1 MNIYDTILIILNIV
15 LAAVLAFLAFYAEKN
30 KVKYWRCFYL
40 VPGLLCLMALM
51 IAGFDACL
59 IPLCIGVISA
69 LAGFVKEDKKIRL
82 IVSGT
87 LLTGTLLTLVLA
99 LTVSGYRF
107 PNYTKN
113 FNDTVDE
120 LEERYVL
127 TKHKNIDFEA
137 LREEFEPRFREA
149 EKNKDEVMNSV
160 LWYEFVARLNDGH
173 VGYSINDNMITDEA
187 LDYFFGNDFG
197 FATIQLSDGSLAAV
211 NVDKN
216 TVPFVNGTKII
227 SIDGKNPEDIIE
239 EKIQPLFSM
248 PVLENEIFYKSMML
262 GGSSSETMEVTYI
275 DEDGSES
282 NVTLASVGRYY
293 ERFEDTVM
301 TVDQGANIGTLT
313 FTETDDHTCLYRIKQ
328 MMQDTKTYGTSDYSE
343 LKESVRTSLED
354 YKNKGYDKLVIDLRS
369 NGGGDPFMDLAIVS
383 LLAPEGEHYY
393 CSTGVVNEDTNRFI
407 KDENGDYIIGE
418 NLTYTGENIWG
429 EGEIVILTNGECVSA
444 GDHFIKMM
452 KGYPNVTVVGFT
464 CSNSSG
470 QAVRALEISDKE
482 QLSYSAVPAMN
493 EDGSVYV
500 DAGADRESAVGI
512 DVIVPMDE
520 KAVKALF
527 DEGKDYILDTL

>member
-1 MNIYDTILIILNIV
+1 
-15 LAAVLAFLAFYAEKN
+15 
-30 KVKYWRCFYL
+30 
-40 VPGLLCLMALM
+40 
-51 IAGFDACL
+51 
-59 IPLCIGVISA
+59 
-69 LAGFVKEDKKIRL
+69 
-82 IVSGT
+82 
-87 LLTGTLLTLVLA
+87 
-99 LTVSGYRF
+99 
-107 PNYTKN
+107 
-113 FNDTVDE
+113 
-120 LEERYVL
+120 
-127 TKHKNIDFEA
+127 
-137 LREEFEPRFREA
+137 
-149 EKNKDEVMNSV
+149 
-160 LWYEFVARLNDGH
+160 
-173 VGYSINDNMITDEA
+173 
-187 LDYFFGNDFG
+187 
-197 FATIQLSDGSLAAV
+197 
-211 NVDKN
+211 
-216 TVPFVNGTKII
+216 
-227 SIDGKNPEDIIE
+227 
-239 EKIQPLFSM
+239 
-248 PVLENEIFYKSMML
+248 
-262 GGSSSETMEVTYI
+262 
-275 DEDGSES
+275 
-282 NVTLASVGRYY
+282 
-293 ERFEDTVM
+293 
-301 TVDQGANIGTLT
+301 
-313 FTETDDHTCLYRIKQ
+313 
-328 MMQDTKTYGTSDYSE
+328 
-343 LKESVRTSLED
+343 
-354 YKNKGYDKLVIDLRS
+354 
-369 NGGGDPFMDLAIVS
+369 MDLAIVS